1 MTTVTPIAVNGI
13 SRAYIEI
20 SKDGID
26 PADIYTG
33 YDDSEYLT
41 DDKRFLMVHFVLEI
55 PSLPRE
61 LHDKFV
67 RSDNPDSHLMAQ
79 IYLQADF
86 TNCTF
91 NEQSGELQALDSI
104 DDLDLYAFN
113 DKYFELTNTVAAPK
127 DNQASEIEYYPI
139 PLTVEQQLMIANDV
153 LASINESSKQQVLYA
168 VLLHLTI
175 IRDIDIEDS
184 VSVQTKQ

>member
-1 MTTVTPIAVNGI
+1 MTTVTPLAVNAI
-13 SRAYIEI
+13 SQAYVEM
-20 SKDGID
+20 SKNGVD
-26 PADIYTG
+26 PVDIYTG
-33 YDDSEYLT
+33 YDDSEHLS
-41 DDKRFLMVHFVLEI
+41 DDKRFLMVRFVLEI
-55 PSLPRE
+55 PSLPRA

-86 TNCTF
+86 TNCSF

-113 DKYFELTNTVAAPK
+113 DMYFELTNTVAMPK

-153 LASINESSKQQVLYA
+153 LASIKACSKQQVLNA

-175 IRDIDIEDS
+175 MRDIHIEDS